1 MKKSLSALF
10 LAVWLLTPAPRP
22 ANADEKPITAPM
34 AEEHLLADK
43 IYFFV
48 HSMCQN
54 CRAAYIYLRNFHSD
68 LDIPFT
74 DMKFKHNLDLY
85 KECVKKFDIPNQELT
100 LPLICMGGE
109 YLMGWDASSPASFE
123 QKLANFQKQKNK

>member
-1 MKKSLSALF
+1 MKKTLSALF
-10 LAVWLLTPAPRP
+10 LTCCLLLSASGS
-22 ANADEKPITAPM
+22 AAENKALTAP
-34 AEEHLLADK
+34 AEEEHLLDGK

-48 HSMCQN
+48 HSLCQN
-54 CRAAYIYLRNFHSD
+54 CRTAYIYLQNFHSD

-100 LPLICMGGE
+100 LPLICMGDE
-109 YLMGWDASSPASFE
+109 YLMGWDASSPTAFE
-123 QKLANFQKQKNK
+123 SKLANFQRTKDN